1 VKTILAHL
9 KEIIS
14 CYIVLYFIG
23 CIGTLLV
30 YCSIYFIFFIPLVL
44 PSMELLAMLSRGVV
58 LFALLITI
66 MYVSSPTYKE
76 AIQERLD
83 Q

>member
-1 VKTILAHL
+1 MKRLLAHL

-23 CIGTLLV
+23 CVGALLI
-30 YCSIYFIFFIPLVL
+30 YCSIYFLYFVPLVL
-44 PSMELLAMLSRGVV
+44 PSMELLAMLFRGVA

-76 AIQERLD
+76 AIQEPLD